1 MTPQK
6 MKRFGVFAI
15 AFAFLAGC
23 TNTAHIEKDPSTDL
37 AKFKT
42 YSWIH
47 NEVQENKSK
56 GHSNDLAEQKIRSS
70 VNAELHKN
78 GWKEVSSNPDALVSY
93 DLVVDKSTRE
103 QRDPVYS
110 QSYTR
115 TYYNPYTRRF
125 GTFYYPSQF
134 LGYDTYQT
142 SVKQATVAVSIIDPQ
157 VDKTI
162 WQGWATNDL
171 NGNQITSK
179 EVDNNVRSIFK
190 KFSLK

>member
-6 MKRFGVFAI
+6 MKCFGVLAI
-15 AFAFLAGC
+15 AFALITGC
-23 TNTAHIEKDPSTDL
+23 TSTAHIEKDPSTDL

-42 YSWIH
+42 YSWVE
-47 NEVQENKSK
+47 NEDQEKKSK
-56 GHSNDLAEQKIRSS
+56 GHSNDLAEQKVRSS
-70 VNAELHKN
+70 VNVELHKN
-78 GWKEVSSNPDALVSY
+78 GWKEVNSNPDALVSY

-125 GTFYYPSQF
+125 ARIFYPSEF
-134 LGYDTYQT
+134 LGYDTYNT
-142 SVKQATVAVSIIDPQ
+142 PVKKGTIAISIIDAQ

-162 WQGWATNDL
+162 WQGWVTNEL
-171 NGNQITSK
+171 SGNHITSK
-179 EVDNNVRSIFK
+179 EVDNNVKSIFK
-190 KFSLK
+190 KFTVK